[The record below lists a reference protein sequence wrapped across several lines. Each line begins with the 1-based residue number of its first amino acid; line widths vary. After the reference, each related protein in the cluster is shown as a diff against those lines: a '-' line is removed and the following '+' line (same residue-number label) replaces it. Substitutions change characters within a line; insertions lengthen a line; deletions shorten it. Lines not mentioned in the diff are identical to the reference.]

1 MNLVSLAYNISMN
14 IKEFSTKIKE
24 EGIDYKTLGIN
35 PSIEEQYTDT
45 KQDILDV
52 LREYR
57 DRVLWDHFDLKTWLW
72 KYDCFREFREYYE

>member
-1 MNLVSLAYNISMN
+1 MNSVSLAYNISMT

-57 DRVLWDHFDLKTWLW
+57 DRILWNNNDLKTWL
-72 KYDCFREFREYYE
+72 